1 MKKLL
6 ALLLVCIL
14 VFSLTGCDKLD
25 YGKAVD
31 LFNRGKYDAAID
43 AFHELGDYEDS
54 AQLFT
59 LSHYWAAITR
69 MEEGNYREALPRFIK
84 LGDYEDSAQRATECT
99 YQMALAEFEAGN
111 FTDAQNYFEEVA
123 GYKQSSEYLRRINWQ
138 AMYEA
143 VSQVGFD
150 AISGYVIEK
159 EYDGKTYSF
168 NAMHHDHATQELV
181 LEVFQGEN
189 GDFSISDG
197 LMITMTADSTFA
209 TFEASNGFGMDF
221 VEDRIGSTQ
230 RASGRLDITTCT
242 PKTLLSI
249 ETFEKHVDDNQGNT
263 IDSTDPADC
272 TMNAIMAENMQ
283 DLMTTIPQL
292 LLDAGIELTLQDIG
306 FYALP

>member
-43 AFHELGDYEDS
+43 AFYELGDYEDS

-69 MEEGNYREALPRFIK
+69 MEEGNYSEALPRFIK
-84 LGDYEDSAQRATECT
+84 LGDYEDSALRATECR
-99 YQMALAEFEAGN
+99 YQMAVTEFEASN
-111 FTDAQNYFEEVA
+111 YHDAQIHFEQVA
-123 GYKQSSEYLRRINWQ
+123 DYKQSQEYLRRINWQ

-143 VSQVGFD
+143 VSQAGFD
-150 AISGYVIEK
+150 AISGYIIEK
-159 EYDGKTYSF
+159 EYDGKTYF
-168 NAMHHDHATQELV
+168 FKAMHHDHATQELV
-181 LEVFQGEN
+181 LEVFHGAN
-189 GDFSISDG
+189 GDFLISDG
-197 LMITMTADSTFA
+197 LMITLTADSTFA

-242 PKTLLSI
+242 PQTLLSI

-263 IDSTDPADC
+263 TDSTDPADC

-292 LLDAGIELTLQDIG
+292 LLDAGIEVTLQDIG
-306 FYALP
+306 FYALN